1 MYAEERQQ
9 AIAGLVAAEGRLS
22 VIELAD
28 KYDVT
33 TETIRRDLSMLER
46 AGLVRRVHG
55 GAVPAH
61 ALSVLETAV
70 SDRDRAS
77 VAEKDRIALAA
88 LDLVPDHGSIVLDA
102 GTTTARLA
110 GLIPVDRRLEVI
122 THAVPIAARLAGH
135 PAIGLRVLPGQV
147 RPTTQAAV
155 GEDTVESLS
164 RLLTDVA
171 FVGTNGISRAH
182 GLSTPDHGEA
192 AVKRAI
198 VRGSRR
204 VVLLA
209 DAGKL
214 GEEHLVR
221 FADLDEI
228 DVIVTDERATTEQLA
243 PLTDAGVKV
252 VIA

>member
-9 AIAGLVAAEGRLS
+9 AIAGLVATEGRLS
-22 VIELAD
+22 VIELAE
-28 KYDVT
+28 KFAVT

-77 VAEKDRIALAA
+77 VAEKDRIAHAA
-88 LDLVPDHGSIVLDA
+88 LDLVPDHGSVVLDA

-110 GLIPVDRRLEVI
+110 ALIPVDRRLEVI
-122 THAVPIAARLAGH
+122 THGVPIASRLAGH
-135 PAIGLRVLPGQV
+135 PSIGLRLLPGRV

-155 GEDTVESLS
+155 GEDTVEALS
-164 RLLTDVA
+164 RLLADVA
-171 FVGTNGISRAH
+171 FIGTNGLSVGH
-182 GLSTPDHGEA
+182 GLSTPDHSEA

-198 VRGSRR
+198 VKGSRQ
-204 VVLLA
+204 VVCLA

-214 GEEHLVR
+214 GEEHLVS
-221 FADLDEI
+221 FASLDEI
-228 DVIVTDERATTEQLA
+228 DVLVTDERATTEQLE
-243 PLTDAGVKV
+243 PVIEAGVKV
-252 VIA
+252 VVA